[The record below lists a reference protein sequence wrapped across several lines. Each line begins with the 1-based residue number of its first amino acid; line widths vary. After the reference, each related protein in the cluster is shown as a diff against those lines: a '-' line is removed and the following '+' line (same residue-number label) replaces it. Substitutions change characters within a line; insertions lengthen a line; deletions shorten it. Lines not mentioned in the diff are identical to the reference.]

1 MRLFAAPLADEKDTD
16 KALERPSPCIR
27 LCELACRGTVASCFN
42 STSVD
47 RLWNEC

>member
-16 KALERPSPCIR
+16 KALERPSPCSR
-27 LCELACRGTVASCFN
+27 LSELTCRDTVASYFD

-47 RLWNEC
+47 LLWNEC